1 MRRLA
6 AVLVAM
12 SLGTL
17 ALGGCAVGLM
27 VPGPPPAP
35 MVEVR
40 GVAPGPAF
48 VWIGGCWTWR
58 SRWVWTG
65 GSWGVPPP
73 SSGLDSGPVVPAR
86 RSVGVEPGVLAL
98 RTPALRRRP
107 VPSTVGALYSGQGA
121 PQDPRHG

>member
-65 GSWGVPPP
+65 GSWGVPPHP
-73 SSGLDSGPVVPAR
+73 RAVWI
-86 RSVGVEPGVLAL
+86 PG
-98 RTPALRRRP
+98 RW
-107 VPSTVGALYSGQGA
+107 Y
-121 PQDPRHG
+121 RHGGRWRWNPGYWR